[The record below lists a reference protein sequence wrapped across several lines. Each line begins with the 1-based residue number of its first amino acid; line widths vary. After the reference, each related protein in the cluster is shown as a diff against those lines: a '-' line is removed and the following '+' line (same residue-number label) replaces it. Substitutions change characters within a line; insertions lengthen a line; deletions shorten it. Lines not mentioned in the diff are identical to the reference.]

1 MVPKLPAAHSARKLP
16 NFHQLGE
23 LWASIHRKDCRK
35 IDSPLARRFEFSKI
49 GRSDTRENLC
59 SPFCARRNH
68 KYERRKERAR
78 ARFSISRQKFSA
90 HLPIMY
96 PLCSSKLFYAAA
108 RPRRFIIRFVLLH
121 SFRRYAA
128 ALLSA
133 FFFLLRVVL
142 IYTGAWNI
150 HAPSRGVSER
160 EGKIFTVID
169 ETFVVNDEIAVFMG
183 KEVEVVHDRFSS
195 LSRIAI
201 FATEWLRNL

>member
-78 ARFSISRQKFSA
+78 ARFSISRRKFSA

-96 PLCSSKLFYAAA
+96 PLCSNTQAILCC
-108 RPRRFIIRFVLLH
+108 RPPKALYHPLCSSSFIPTLCGRPSLC
-121 SFRRYAA
+121 
-128 ALLSA
+128 
-133 FFFLLRVVL
+133 FFLPTSRRSYLYGSMKYSCSLARC
-142 IYTGAWNI
+142 IGKGGQDFYGYRRNI
-150 HAPSRGVSER
+150 RG
-160 EGKIFTVID
+160 
-169 ETFVVNDEIAVFMG
+169 
-183 KEVEVVHDRFSS
+183 
-195 LSRIAI
+195 
-201 FATEWLRNL
+201 